1 MFLKTMSLRIG
12 LENLDKNLDIIKTE
26 YEVTI
31 LPTGRGLYSPFDT
44 SAEDS
49 DLLIEE
55 GCIETTTGSPSRV
68 RDWTG
73 RHSDDDK
80 TQQEPALLVQSEI
93 QDDSPRVTGN
103 ITVIKMRVK
112 GHGRDNLIKTY
123 FNGEE
128 ASVMFDTCSS
138 ISTIHYRDP
147 AKRAE

>member
-93 QDDSPRVTGN
+93 QDDSPSVTGN
-103 ITVIKMRVK
+103 ITVIK
-112 GHGRDNLIKTY
+112 
-123 FNGEE
+123 
-128 ASVMFDTCSS
+128 
-138 ISTIHYRDP
+138 
-147 AKRAE
+147 KRK